1 MPRMPIRRAPRLLA
15 AALLALCAGAH
26 ALDLQG
32 HRGARGLAPENTLP
46 AFERALAV
54 GVDTLE
60 LDIGVTADGIV
71 VISHDPFL
79 NPLITRDAHGQWLA
93 ERGPLIR
100 SLTLENLQAYE
111 LGRIQPGT
119 PYATSF
125 PRQQP
130 RDGTRMPTLASLFD
144 LV

>member
-46 AFERALAV
+46 AFEKALAV

-60 LDIGVTADGIV
+60 LDIGVTADGV
-71 VISHDPFL
+71 VVVSHDVAL
-79 NPLITRDAHGQWLA
+79 NPAITRDAEGRWLA
-93 ERGPLIR
+93 GPGPLVR
-100 SLTLENLQAYE
+100 SLTLQQLQAYDV
-111 LGRIQPGT
+111 GRVRPDS
-119 PYATSF
+119 PYGRGF
-125 PRQQP
+125 PQQ
-130 RDGTRMPTLASLFD
+130 
-144 LV
+144 